1 MEANSEMDYKADCD
15 LRDESGLNKVGIRQL
30 AKRPDSDAIGRG
42 DKVQR
47 AGVGRVGMWRRS
59 MTDGYVEGGIATG
72 IMSVEVWNSRNHSG
86 EDSRSEK

>member
-1 MEANSEMDYKADCD
+1 MWVWVETRRMQQSAGQSAMEANSEMDYKADCD

-59 MTDGYVEGGIATG
+59 MTDG
-72 IMSVEVWNSRNHSG
+72 
-86 EDSRSEK
+86 